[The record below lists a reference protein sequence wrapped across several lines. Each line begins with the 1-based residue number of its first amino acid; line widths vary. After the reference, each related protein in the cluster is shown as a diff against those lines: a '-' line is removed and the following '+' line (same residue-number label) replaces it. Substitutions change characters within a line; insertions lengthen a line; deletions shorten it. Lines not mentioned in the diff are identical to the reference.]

1 MDLGL
6 SGRTALVTGASQ
18 GIGLAIARELVS
30 EGARVA
36 VSSRSEERIRAAAE
50 EIGTSAYVHDSADL
64 DAAPRLVERIE
75 SELGPLAVLVTNTG
89 GPPSGPDA
97 LGFTRDQW
105 EAAYRSLVLGPMAL
119 IEAAVPGMR

>member
-18 GIGLAIARELVS
+18 GIGLAIARELAA

-36 VSSRSEERIRAAAE
+36 ISSRSEERIRSAAE
-50 EIGTSAYVHDSADL
+50 EIGASPYVHDSADL
-64 DAAPRLVERIE
+64 DAAPGLVERVE

-105 EAAYRSLVLGPMAL
+105 EGAYRSLVLAPW
-119 IEAAVPGMR
+119 RS